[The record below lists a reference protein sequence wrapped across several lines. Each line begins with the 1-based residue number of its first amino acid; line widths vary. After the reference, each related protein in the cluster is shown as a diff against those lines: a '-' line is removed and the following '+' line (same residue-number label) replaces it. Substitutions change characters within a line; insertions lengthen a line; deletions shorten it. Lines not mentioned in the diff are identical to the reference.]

1 MILIVSALSAVL
13 ISFVI
18 SLYSTPIA
26 RKAAI
31 YFNIL
36 DCPDGKLKTQKE
48 PVPYLGGIPIF
59 VSIMI
64 AVSAVLK
71 FDTDILGILLA
82 GSILLIIGILDDL
95 QALTPT
101 VKLAGQLFAA
111 VTIVK
116 SDIMIKFVSFPWWIN
131 FPLTILWLVS
141 IINAMNII
149 DVMDGLCTISA
160 IFSSIFISIFAFI
173 AGQNTVGVLSLSLT
187 GALIGFF
194 IYNKPKA
201 KIYLGDAGSML
212 IGLFLAAMSMKV
224 SYSYKSTLGI
234 FVPIFI
240 LAVPIFDMAFVV
252 IIRIINKKPFYLGSP
267 DHFALRLRKR
277 GLSVKSILVLVSL
290 VSIFLGLLAL
300 GIVLLPVFY
309 GKLFLTAGFI
319 YLIIVALLL
328 AKIKI

>member
-1 MILIVSALSAVL
+1 M
-13 ISFVI
+13 
-18 SLYSTPIA
+18 
-26 RKAAI
+26 
-31 YFNIL
+31 
-36 DCPDGKLKTQKE
+36 
-48 PVPYLGGIPIF
+48 
-59 VSIMI
+59 
-64 AVSAVLK
+64 
-71 FDTDILGILLA
+71 
-82 GSILLIIGILDDL
+82 
-95 QALTPT
+95 
-101 VKLAGQLFAA
+101 
-111 VTIVK
+111 
-116 SDIMIKFVSFPWWIN
+116 
-131 FPLTILWLVS
+131 
-141 IINAMNII
+141 
-149 DVMDGLCTISA
+149 TISA
-160 IFSSIFISIFAFI
+160 IYSSIFISKFAFI
-173 AGQNTVGVLSLSLT
+173 AGKNTVGVLSLSLT